1 MEDDRSRF
9 RCHPEPSG
17 TWTVWDE
24 VDNAPAS
31 LGGCS
36 LVGRTW
42 QRAKVA
48 CDLLTRIYDN
58 RLEARSH
65 GRLSEPVDR
74 VDDLISS
81 IRKSRSFGNGLS
93 HPGRGAGRSTA
104 AAERPMTRR
113 ALLQSFP
120 KY

>member
-1 MEDDRSRF
+1 MEDDQSRF

-17 TWTVWDE
+17 TWMVWDE

-48 CDLLTRIYDN
+48 CDLLKRIYDN

-65 GRLSEPVDR
+65 ARKPVAEPVDR

-81 IRKSRSFGNGLS
+81 IRKSRSFASLS
-93 HPGRGAGRSTA
+93 QGGRGVPLNSGQSIS
-104 AAERPMTRR
+104 RPGLGQRET
-113 ALLQSFP
+113 
-120 KY
+120 